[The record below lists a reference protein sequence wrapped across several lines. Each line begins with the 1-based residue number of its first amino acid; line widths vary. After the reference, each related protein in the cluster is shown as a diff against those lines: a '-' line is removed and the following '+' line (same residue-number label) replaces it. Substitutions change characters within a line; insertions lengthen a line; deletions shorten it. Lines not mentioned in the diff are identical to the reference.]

1 MITAAGLGAGVL
13 PAGHRQSLSDAV
25 ALAVALALALALAD
39 TELGQLLQDDK
50 AVPGNPP
57 EEGPQPT

>member
-1 MITAAGLGAGVL
+1 MITAAGPGVGVL

-25 ALAVALALALALAD
+25 ALAD